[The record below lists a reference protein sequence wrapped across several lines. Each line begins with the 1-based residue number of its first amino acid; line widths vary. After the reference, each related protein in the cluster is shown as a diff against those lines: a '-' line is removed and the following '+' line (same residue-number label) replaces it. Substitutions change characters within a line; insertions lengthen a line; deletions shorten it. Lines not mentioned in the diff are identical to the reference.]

1 MLILQLLTRSFM
13 KHPSINNSEI
23 TKSYYLPRWR
33 SITAG
38 VILMAFGI
46 GLNFIGFDLKNSLW
60 DNLQW
65 IFISF
70 KSVGDFFFSILK
82 LVFTA
87 GFITGGYFFIKYA
100 DGIERA
106 RLDDKGL
113 HYREIPKGSGAG
125 KLGMDAGSLSF
136 IPYTRIKDISCK
148 KTFWAGN
155 QIYLTLDSGLLPLT
169 ALGVLKDGEKYEIVQ
184 TVKSK
189 IQS

>member
-1 MLILQLLTRSFM
+1 M
-13 KHPSINNSEI
+13 KHPITNNSEI

-33 SITAG
+33 SITVG
-38 VILMAFGI
+38 VILIAFGI
-46 GLNFIGFDLKNSLW
+46 ALNFIGFDLKNSFW

-70 KSVGDFFFSILK
+70 KSIGDFLFSLLK
-82 LVFTA
+82 LAFNI
-87 GFITGGYFFIKYA
+87 GFLLGGYIFIKYS
-100 DGIERA
+100 DGVERA
-106 RLDDKGL
+106 RLDDRGL
-113 HYREIPKGSGAG
+113 HYREIPKGSGAS
-125 KLGMDAGSLSF
+125 KLAMDTGPLSF

-169 ALGVLKDGEKYEIVQ
+169 ALGVLKDDEKCEIVQ